1 MKERLVN
8 NLGLKILSIFVAFL
22 VWLVVVNVSNPEVV
36 RSKDVTLEIENE
48 QVLLSAKKTYEI
60 SGKTTVA
67 VSYEVRTRDEF
78 RIKPSDFRAYID
90 LSELYSVT
98 GSVPVKVEVL
108 NNKELIS
115 NATAKPGVVHVET
128 EDLQTKRFS
137 LTAVTEGET
146 EDGYAPN
153 GITLSPDYVTVQGP
167 TTKVGQIS
175 YAGIEIDVSGLNADK
190 DGTEKIVF
198 YDANGSSI
206 EISEQIKTNI
216 SEVEYH
222 VVVNKVK
229 QLPLEYRVSGEVA
242 SGYRYT
248 GAEGSKKTVSVI
260 GPKSSLASV
269 NTLTI
274 PAEVL
279 NLDGASQDKIV
290 TVDVSQYL
298 PAGVQ
303 LAESENPNLEVRLKV
318 ERLVTRTITL
328 QESDVT
334 GENGSSD
341 MIYRFQPSKIDVTV
355 RGLAED
361 LEGLDASDLNAS
373 VNLGELQPGTYPGK
387 LAIEDTDVFSVV
399 SCSAFQ
405 IEVSHRVGIIGS
417 GPKPQESTEASE
429 GASSDSQ
436 EQESETE
443 PETGDGE
450 AASGDGQTAGDE

>member
-1 MKERLVN
+1 MKERLIN

-60 SGKTTVA
+60 SGKSTVS
-67 VSYEVRTRDEF
+67 VSYEVRTRDEY

-153 GITLSPDYVTVQGP
+153 GITISPDYVTVQGP

-175 YAGIEIDVSGLNADK
+175 YAGIEIDVSGLSTDK

-206 EISEQIKTNI
+206 EISDRIKTNI
-216 SEVEYH
+216 SEVQYH
-222 VVVNKVK
+222 VVINKVK
-229 QLPLEYRVSGEVA
+229 QLPLEYRVSGDVA

-248 GAEGSKKTVSVI
+248 GAEGSKRTVSVI

-269 NTLTI
+269 NTLII
-274 PAEVL
+274 PAETL
-279 NLDGASQDKIV
+279 NLDGANQDRVI

-298 PAGVQ
+298 PSGVQ
-303 LAESENPNLEVRLKV
+303 LAESEDPRLEVRLKV

-334 GENGSSD
+334 GENGSSEL
-341 MIYRFQPSKIDVTV
+341 IYRFQPSKIEVTV
-355 RGLAED
+355 RGLEED
-361 LEGLDASDLNAS
+361 LDSLKPSDLNAF
-373 VNLGELQPGTYPGK
+373 VNLDGMQPGTHPGR
-387 LAIEDTDVFSVV
+387 LVIEETDVFSVV
-399 SCSAFQ
+399 SHSEFQ
-405 IEVSHRVGIIGS
+405 VEVSQRTGIIGA
-417 GPKPQESTEASE
+417 GPKPQESTDSPELSSSE
-429 GASSDSQ
+429 GQTQ
-436 EQESETE
+436 EEKTE
-443 PETGDGE
+443 PETEDHEISGE
-450 AASGDGQTAGDE
+450 GQAAGD

>member
-1 MKERLVN
+1 MKERLIN

-60 SGKTTVA
+60 SGKSTVA
-67 VSYEVRTRDEF
+67 VSYEVRTRDEY

-128 EDLQTKRFS
+128 EDLQTKRFQ
-137 LTAVTEGET
+137 LVAATTGET
-146 EDGYAPN
+146 EEGYAPN
-153 GITLSPDYVTVQGP
+153 GISISPDYVTVQGP

-175 YAGIEIDVSGLNADK
+175 YAGIEINVGGLNGDSE
-190 DGTEKIVF
+190 GTEEIVF

-206 EISEQIKTNI
+206 EISDRIKTNI
-216 SEVEYH
+216 SEVQYR
-222 VVVNKVK
+222 VVINKVK
-229 QLPLEYRVSGEVA
+229 QLPLEYQVSGTVA

-260 GPKSSLASV
+260 GPKSSLASL

-274 PAEVL
+274 PADVL
-279 NLDGASQDKIV
+279 NLDGANQDKVIA
-290 TVDVSQYL
+290 VDVSQYL

-303 LAESENPNLEVRLKV
+303 LAESESPNLDVRLKV
-318 ERLVTRTITL
+318 ERLVTKTIAL
-328 QESDVT
+328 QESDIT
-334 GENGSSD
+334 GVNGSSD
-341 MIYRFQPSKIDVTV
+341 MVYRFLPSKVDVTV
-355 RGLAED
+355 RGLSED
-361 LEGLDASDLNAS
+361 LDNLKPSDLKAS
-373 VNLGELQPGTYPGK
+373 VNLEGMQPGTHPGV
-387 LAIEDTDVFSVV
+387 LLIGDTDVFSVV
-399 SCSAFQ
+399 SWSEFQ
-405 IEVSHRVGIIGS
+405 IEVSHRVGIVNA
-417 GPKPQESTEASE
+417 GPKTQDGTEASE
-429 GASSDSQ
+429 GTLEDGQ
-436 EQESETE
+436 EKEDETE
-443 PETGDGE
+443 PEAGAGKAE
-450 AASGDGQTAGDE
+450 AE